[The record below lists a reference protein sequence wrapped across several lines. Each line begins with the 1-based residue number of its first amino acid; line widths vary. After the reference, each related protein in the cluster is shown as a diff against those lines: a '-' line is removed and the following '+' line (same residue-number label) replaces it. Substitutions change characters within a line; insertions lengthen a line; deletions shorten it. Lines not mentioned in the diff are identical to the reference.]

1 MVTCKKCGYVGE
13 YTQEPCPLCHS
24 EIILSDIEL
33 KDELD
38 ALRAAV
44 KNKEY
49 KLAADGYR
57 KLAEDGYTEA
67 QKEYA
72 NILEKGVLVPTDF
85 ALATEYFYKAAKKND
100 AYAAYRYS
108 RLVSRESDEASLFWL
123 LFSAVLGCVEA
134 YPLAADELSK
144 RGFHGEAR
152 HFYSLAAACDDVESI
167 VKLARIYFDG
177 IGTPKAPE
185 YAKWY
190 MDKLRIPPIYAIK
203 LAYNLRSFA
212 AREPLDI
219 MSKDYDGLLFRL
231 KSRARELGFGTAYFK
246 ISEILAERG
255 DADSIA
261 IVGDALIQGNGCEQN
276 LIQGLKMLTKAAAL
290 NNVSAHLSL
299 AALYSDG
306 KYTGIDMDTAISHY
320 NSAGLLGRASA
331 YEAIGDIYAN
341 GIHVDSDVEQALEY
355 YDLAIRLGSLSAL
368 RKTDGIK
375 EKRISLYNAALVHEE
390 ENPEEAFA
398 LYAEAGR
405 MGHVKATY
413 RLAVCF
419 EFGIGTEI
427 NRHGAFLLYKK
438 AAELGEDAAL
448 LSLGICYAKG
458 IGTKLDFKLAKDA
471 LSKAERLGISG
482 AEDAIRTIMEC
493 KKSKLAKRYYSTAMR
508 LIYMKKFD
516 ESKSYLEIAAQ
527 LSNPRAIYT
536 LGCLY
541 EFGIGAPCDKDKA
554 YDLYEH
560 SYSLFFRDPRSRYK
574 LAVLRML
581 KAGNFF

>member
-13 YTQEPCPLCHS
+13 YTQEPCPLCGAA
-24 EIILSDIEL
+24 ITLSDTEL
-33 KDELD
+33 RDELD
-38 ALRAAV
+38 ALSKAV

-49 KLAADGYR
+49 KLAVDGYR

-72 NILEKGVLVPTDF
+72 NILEKGALVPGNYD
-85 ALATEYFYKAAKKND
+85 LAMEYFFKAAKKND

-108 RLVSRESDEASLFWL
+108 RLVSRESDEAALFWL
-123 LFSAVLGCVEA
+123 LFSAVLGCPEA
-134 YPLAADELSK
+134 YPIAADELSK
-144 RGFHGEAR
+144 RGFHEEAR
-152 HFYSLAAACDDVESI
+152 HFYSLAASYDDVESI

-203 LAYNLRSFA
+203 LAYNLRSFT
-212 AREPLDI
+212 AREPLATI
-219 MSKDYDGLLFRL
+219 SKDYDGLLFRL

-255 DADSIA
+255 DSDSIS

-276 LIQGLKMLTKAAAL
+276 FTLGLKMLTKAAAL

-299 AALYSDG
+299 ARVYSEG
-306 KYTGIDMDTAISHY
+306 KYTEIDINQAISHY
-320 NSAGLLGRASA
+320 NSAGLLGHASA
-331 YEAIGDIYAN
+331 YEAIGDIYFD
-341 GIHVDSDVEQALEY
+341 GVRVDADVEAALEY

-368 RKTDGIK
+368 RKTDDIK
-375 EKRISLYNAALVHEE
+375 ARRISLYNEALTLEE
-390 ENPEEAFA
+390 ETPEEAFV
-398 LYAEAGR
+398 LYAEACR

-413 RLAVCF
+413 RLATCF
-419 EFGIGTEI
+419 EFGVGTEI

-458 IGTKLDFKLAKDA
+458 IGTRLDFSLAKEA
-471 LSKAERLGISG
+471 LTKAERVGVPG
-482 AEDAIRTIMEC
+482 AENAIRTIMER
-493 KKSKLAKRYYSTAMR
+493 KKTKLSKRCYSTAMR

-516 ESKSYLEIAAQ
+516 ESKNYLEVAAQ
-527 LSNPRAIYT
+527 LDNPRAIYT

-541 EFGIGAPCDKDKA
+541 EFGIGAPCDKDRA